1 MGLFLD
7 DRGIP
12 VTIEAFPGN
21 TLDHQTLRP
30 AMKASLNGLDFERYI
45 LVADRGMCIGPN
57 LCGIRQDGHG
67 YIVSKSIRKTTKQ
80 ERKWILEPEGY
91 IEKSASFRYKSRE
104 YIREVKDENGKKQTL
119 KEKVVVYWSKK
130 FYDREYYQHKS
141 FLEFIEKLRQNPA
154 AFRITATQARS
165 LKKYFRK
172 EFVNKETGEIV
183 NANELLGMLDEEKL
197 EELTAYMGYYQ
208 IVTSELDMEPEKVIG
223 TYHELTRIED
233 QFREMKGTLETRP
246 VFVRTREHIK
256 AHLLL
261 CMMALTI
268 LRVIQLK
275 LVDSGAVDTR
285 ENVGWSYG
293 MAGERLQRALRK
305 WRIERMPGD
314 LFRFCDTDDKDVTAL
329 LKAFDIKIAP
339 RLYTR
344 GELRDIK
351 SNIKTFK
358 V

>member
-1 MGLFLD
+1 
-7 DRGIP
+7 
-12 VTIEAFPGN
+12 
-21 TLDHQTLRP
+21 
-30 AMKASLNGLDFERYI
+30 
-45 LVADRGMCIGPN
+45 
-57 LCGIRQDGHG
+57 
-67 YIVSKSIRKTTKQ
+67 
-80 ERKWILEPEGY
+80 
-91 IEKSASFRYKSRE
+91 
-104 YIREVKDENGKKQTL
+104 
-119 KEKVVVYWSKK
+119 
-130 FYDREYYQHKS
+130 
-141 FLEFIEKLRQNPA
+141 
-154 AFRITATQARS
+154 
-165 LKKYFRK
+165 
-172 EFVNKETGEIV
+172 
-183 NANELLGMLDEEKL
+183 MLDEEKL
-197 EELTAYMGYYQ
+197 EELTAYMGYYK
-208 IVTSELDMEPEKVIG
+208 IVTSELDMEPEEVIG

-305 WRIERMPGD
+305 LRIERMSGD

>member
-1 MGLFLD
+1 
-7 DRGIP
+7 
-12 VTIEAFPGN
+12 
-21 TLDHQTLRP
+21 
-30 AMKASLNGLDFERYI
+30 
-45 LVADRGMCIGPN
+45 
-57 LCGIRQDGHG
+57 
-67 YIVSKSIRKTTKQ
+67 
-80 ERKWILEPEGY
+80 
-91 IEKSASFRYKSRE
+91 
-104 YIREVKDENGKKQTL
+104 
-119 KEKVVVYWSKK
+119 
-130 FYDREYYQHKS
+130 
-141 FLEFIEKLRQNPA
+141 
-154 AFRITATQARS
+154 
-165 LKKYFRK
+165 
-172 EFVNKETGEIV
+172 
-183 NANELLGMLDEEKL
+183 MLDEEKP

-208 IVTSELDMEPEKVIG
+208 IVTSELDMEPEEVIG

-314 LFRFCDTDDKDVTAL
+314 LFRFCDTDDKDVAAL

>member
-1 MGLFLD
+1 MCVVTKNSSTPSQMGRRVF
-7 DRGIP
+7 
-12 VTIEAFPGN
+12 
-21 TLDHQTLRP
+21 
-30 AMKASLNGLDFERYI
+30 SLKF
-45 LVADRGMCIGPN
+45 
-57 LCGIRQDGHG
+57 
-67 YIVSKSIRKTTKQ
+67 
-80 ERKWILEPEGY
+80 
-91 IEKSASFRYKSRE
+91 SFF
-104 YIREVKDENGKKQTL
+104 DEIDNFT
-119 KEKVVVYWSKK
+119 
-130 FYDREYYQHKS
+130 
-141 FLEFIEKLRQNPA
+141 
-154 AFRITATQARS
+154 RS

-246 VFVRTREHIK
+246 VFVRIREHIK

-268 LRVIQLK
+268 LRFIQLK

-314 LFRFCDTDDKDVTAL
+314 LFRFCDTDDKDVAAL

-358 V
+358 M